1 VQPARLLQPT
11 TVEQAAA
18 SDPTEELYR
27 AHAGFVWRTLQHM
40 GVAPADLEDLMHE
53 VFVVVHRR
61 VAEFRGDSSV
71 TTWLFSICLR
81 VAQRHW
87 RRPWFRRVRPLASGD
102 HPVTHRTPEASYDEQ
117 QRLAQLERALSA
129 LNPEQRAVFVL
140 FEIENEPCDRIATMM
155 GVPVGTVYSR
165 LHAARKRFAR
175 GLSRQAAAEWSR
187 R

>member
-1 VQPARLLQPT
+1 M

-18 SDPTEELYR
+18 LDPTDELYR
-27 AHAGFVWRTLQHM
+27 EHAEFVWRTLQRM

-61 VAEFRGDSSV
+61 IAEFRGESRV

-81 VAQRHW
+81 VAKRHR
-87 RRPWFRRVRPLASGD
+87 RRPWFRRERPLAPGD
-102 HPVTHRTPEASYDEQ
+102 DPITERTPEASYDEH
-117 QRLAQLERALSA
+117 QRLAQLERALAS
-129 LNPEQRAVFVL
+129 LNTEQRAVFVL
-140 FEIENEPCDRIATMM
+140 FEIENEPCDRIATVM